1 VAEEPKRR
9 APCNGGLQGARSRM
23 TVLGNTPPRRRGP
36 VPFLYGPPERP
47 PRLGEL
53 VEPKPASEAGFFMRC
68 PACGGYFDT
77 CDLAQ
82 VIAAASDGGRG
93 EVARIRRSRP
103 RLLVSCDRRHALVGR
118 LRLRVSTICSRL
130 F

>member
-1 VAEEPKRR
+1 
-9 APCNGGLQGARSRM
+9 M
-23 TVLGNTPPRRRGP
+23 
-36 VPFLYGPPERP
+36 PFLYGPPERP

-77 CDLAQ
+77 RDLAQ